1 MDWKIWYSGYGHF
14 LIRDKKWVIIIF
26 KDERIFSLVGSDFVG
41 NSFYIESGMVSNIS
55 DSNTTNRLKK
65 KVRYTYMD
73 MCYDGA
79 LVLPSSYAVMD
90 EEEMCYTEGGGIK
103 VKTFA
108 VLFDVGVCILP
119 VIGELSQSFKC
130 GRTVKIAC
138 NLLGITKAFLR
149 NSLITI
155 CKHAGATL
163 TKTMANSI
171 VNIIWACSGGSL
183 GMCIGNF
190 IDRRDSHKNNG
201 IVFG

>member
-1 MDWKIWYSGYGHF
+1 
-14 LIRDKKWVIIIF
+14 
-26 KDERIFSLVGSDFVG
+26 
-41 NSFYIESGMVSNIS
+41 
-55 DSNTTNRLKK
+55 
-65 KVRYTYMD
+65 MD

-108 VLFDVGVCILP
+108 VLFDVGVCILR